1 MHYKYSVAGR
11 IFVVSLFLFGVFRR
25 FLVELLVL
33 HFYRNCDY
41 NFYYKKHRGPQNRY
55 SRCLEKLQP
64 SMEECIQLLH
74 IQKSTC
80 IFVNIYIRSLPL
92 LELAR
97 DPKDLQRASPP
108 NSIYLFIKNIIIS
121 PLTEGFLTYLCFSF
135 CIFIYKIVKHIN
147 SLEINDQSI
156 NLL

>member
-64 SMEECIQLLH
+64 SMGECIQLLH

-108 NSIYLFIKNIIIS
+108 TLFIYLLKTSLFP
-121 PLTEGFLTYLCFSF
+121 PLQKGF
-135 CIFIYKIVKHIN
+135 
-147 SLEINDQSI
+147 
-156 NLL
+156 